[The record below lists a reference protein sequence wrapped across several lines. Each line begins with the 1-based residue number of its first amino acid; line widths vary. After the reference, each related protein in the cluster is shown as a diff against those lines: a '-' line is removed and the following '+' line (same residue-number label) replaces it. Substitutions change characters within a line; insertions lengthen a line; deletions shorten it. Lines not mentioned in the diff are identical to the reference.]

1 MELLYVSGMEGITHP
16 ERHLKGWGYE
26 DWIVNDS
33 RYCSKILHFEKG
45 KRLSWHFHKIKTE
58 TFYVLCGRLILRV
71 GQSDDIE
78 EAQEVEL
85 KKNDTYTIHQEI
97 RHQLIA
103 LEDSKVIETSTQHF
117 EEDSYRI
124 IRGD

>member
-1 MELLYVSGMEGITHP
+1 MELVYVSGMEGITHP
-16 ERHLKGWGYE
+16 QKHLKGWGCEY
-26 DWIVNDS
+26 WIVNNSD
-33 RYCSKILHFEKG
+33 YCSKILHFEKN
-45 KRLSWHFHKIKTE
+45 KRLSWHFHKVKTE
-58 TFYVLCGRLILRV
+58 TFYVLSGRLLLRV
-71 GQSDDIE
+71 GQSDDIR

-85 KKNDTYTIHQEI
+85 KEHDTYTIHREI

-124 IRGD
+124 TKGD